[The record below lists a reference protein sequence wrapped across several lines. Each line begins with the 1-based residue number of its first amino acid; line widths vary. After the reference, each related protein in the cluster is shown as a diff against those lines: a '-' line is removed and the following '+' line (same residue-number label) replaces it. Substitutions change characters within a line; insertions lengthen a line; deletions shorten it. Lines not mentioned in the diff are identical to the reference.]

1 MAKGVFSPS
10 VIYGDSSSISCLPYE
25 RSKSQIL
32 ERGETKTH
40 FTNEISQDGIQ
51 SSMKNLKIMILW
63 NVCLRGTE
71 HAPWVAIRLK
81 CWQNADIKR
90 NWKSLLSLLR
100 SSPSKTTKSCTA
112 KFFNRSWNNRH
123 YPSLS
128 ALLLGGLTSVCNRWE
143 GSTKH
148 HKSYFKPHA
157 IYHLIMDWVPSC

>member
-123 YPSLS
+123 YPHSRRFFLEDWHQCATGGRAVQNTTNLISSLT
-128 ALLLGGLTSVCNRWE
+128 L
-143 GSTKH
+143 STT
-148 HKSYFKPHA
+148 
-157 IYHLIMDWVPSC
+157 